1 MGLDVEVQ
9 MFHLPSAAPITW
21 NENEFRVPAPNII
34 ATTPGT
40 VTLPPGVSSRAAL
53 TLATVPKGRQRR
65 QTPPACEVGTT
76 LMTPGAE
83 KATSGSPGRTIE
95 QSALQRSQ

>member
-53 TLATVPKGRQRR
+53 TLATVSQRAAK
-65 QTPPACEVGTT
+65 TSN
-76 LMTPGAE
+76 
-83 KATSGSPGRTIE
+83 ATC
-95 QSALQRSQ
+95 LRSRNHPHDPLR